1 MRYDP
6 APTDTAIHAITVSPR
21 SRTPDNGQLALD
33 YTDYTLVLAAPPLPG
48 GDVLSVGGLP
58 SRRAFFRFVVPTRI
72 IDSSTVLRATLFLT
86 QRPNLA
92 IDPRDTVA
100 VVPELVLAGEE
111 VTDLARAAFLASP
124 FAIDTLRVA
133 PGDSGV
139 RQIEMAAAVRQW
151 SAAGTTFGQ
160 QRAIILRSTVE
171 GASAFELQFYS
182 SEAAPAVRP
191 RLRISYSLRSS
202 FGIP

>member
-1 MRYDP
+1 
-6 APTDTAIHAITVSPR
+6 
-21 SRTPDNGQLALD
+21 
-33 YTDYTLVLAAPPLPG
+33 
-48 GDVLSVGGLP
+48 
-58 SRRAFFRFVVPTRI
+58 
-72 IDSSTVLRATLFLT
+72 
-86 QRPNLA
+86 
-92 IDPRDTVA
+92 

-111 VTDLARAAFLASP
+111 VTDLSRAAFLASP

-133 PGDSGV
+133 PADSGV

-151 SAAGTTFGQ
+151 SLAGTTFGQ

-171 GASAFELQFYS
+171 GASAFEVQFFS
-182 SEAAPAVRP
+182 TEADVALRP